1 MQQTALITRACA
13 SLGFV
18 IASLVLVGCDK
29 PAESS
34 TPGEVVDRT
43 ITQVE
48 QKATEI
54 KDQAAAGIEK
64 AEDRA
69 KAATQD
75 AREAG
80 QRATDVVGN
89 KVADAVIT
97 TEINAELAQDSRLSA
112 LKINVDTV
120 EGKVSLSGSAP
131 DAASKARATQLAEA
145 VKGVTSVDNR
155 LTIMPEKL

>member
-1 MQQTALITRACA
+1 MQPAALIIRAAVGVAFA
-13 SLGFV
+13 SLT
-18 IASLVLVGCDK
+18 LVGCNKSADS
-29 PAESS
+29 P
-34 TPGEVVDRT
+34 TPGQVVDRT

-48 QKATEI
+48 QKASEM
-54 KDQAAAGIEK
+54 KDQAAVGMDQ

-75 AREAG
+75 AREAS
-80 QRATDVVGN
+80 QRATEVVSN

-97 TEINAELAQDSRLSA
+97 TEINAELAKDSRLSA

-131 DAASKARATQLAEA
+131 DAASKARATQLAAA
-145 VKGVTSVDNR
+145 VKGVASVDNR
-155 LTIMPEKL
+155 LTIMPDKL

>member
-1 MQQTALITRACA
+1 MQHTAPINRACA
-13 SLGFV
+13 ALVFV
-18 IASLVLVGCDK
+18 IASVVLVGCNK
-29 PAESS
+29 PAENS

-48 QKATEI
+48 QKATEM

-69 KAATQD
+69 KEATRD

-80 QRATDVVGN
+80 RRATDVVGN
-89 KVADAVIT
+89 RVADAVIT
-97 TEINAELAQDSRLSA
+97 TEINAELTKDSRLSA

-120 EGKVSLSGSAP
+120 DGKVSLSGSAP

-145 VKGVTSVDNR
+145 VKGVTGVDNR

>member
-13 SLGFV
+13 SLGIV
-18 IASLVLVGCDK
+18 IASVALVACNK
-29 PAESS
+29 PAENS

-48 QKATEI
+48 QRAAEM

-69 KAATQD
+69 KVATQE

-80 QRATDVVGN
+80 QRATDVVSS
-89 KVADAVIT
+89 KVIDAVIT
-97 TEINAELAQDSRLSA
+97 TEINAELTKDSRLSA

-131 DAASKARATQLAEA
+131 DAAAKARATQLAEA
-145 VKGVTSVDNR
+145 VKGVASVDNR

>member
-1 MQQTALITRACA
+1 MQPAALIIRAAVGVAFA
-13 SLGFV
+13 SL
-18 IASLVLVGCDK
+18 ALVGCNK
-29 PAESS
+29 PADSP
-34 TPGEVVDRT
+34 TPGQVVDRT

-48 QKATEI
+48 RKASEM
-54 KDQAAAGIEK
+54 KDQAAAGMDK

-80 QRATDVVGN
+80 QRATDVVSN

-97 TEINAELAQDSRLSA
+97 TEINAELAKDSRLSA

-131 DAASKARATQLAEA
+131 DAASKARATQLAAA
-145 VKGVTSVDNR
+145 VKGVASVDNR
-155 LTIMPEKL
+155 LTIMPDKI